1 MKPVAHL
8 VGCCLALTA
17 ACTGQT
23 VRPAFEVASIRPSLR
38 PAEVGLAGQMIRSP
52 GRVSYSYV
60 SVQNLLAQAYRIKN
74 FQIAGPGWL
83 DSDRFDIEA
92 KLPTGATD
100 DQLPAM
106 LQSLLEDRFMLAF
119 HRESRNMTAYVL
131 LPAKGGP
138 KLKVVDDTQPSDVQ
152 TTAGPLRRHISGKI
166 GMTYLAGLLSN
177 LLDRPVV
184 DMTKIQGR
192 YDVDL
197 EWSPDAESG
206 SQLTDVPSLFAALQE
221 KLGLRLETRRTPVD
235 VYVIDHMDRVPAEN

>member
-1 MKPVAHL
+1 MKRVVEL

-17 ACTGQT
+17 VCMGQT
-23 VRPAFEVASIRPSLR
+23 VRLAFEVASIRPSAH

-74 FQIAGPGWL
+74 FQIAAPGWL

-92 KLPTGATD
+92 KLPAGATD

-106 LQSLLEDRFMLAF
+106 LRSLLEDRFKLAF

-131 LPAKGGP
+131 LPAKSGL
-138 KLKVVDDTQPSDVQ
+138 KLKAVDDTQPSGVQ
-152 TTAGPLRRHISGKI
+152 TTTGPLRHISGKI
-166 GMTYLAGLLSN
+166 GITYLAGLLSN
-177 LLDRPVV
+177 MLDRPVV
-184 DMTKIQGR
+184 DMTQILGR

-235 VYVIDHMDRVPAEN
+235 IYVIDHIDRVPAEN